1 MESLT
6 LLAESMQQAA
16 AVLSEDD
23 GEEQSKQY
31 STFLNVVPLGTVG
44 AGKSAILN
52 SLIGHPVLPTGE
64 NGATRAPI
72 VIELEHVGSDSKGL
86 LSVQVEGGKSLQVS
100 ASEIRHSLQKRLSKI
115 ASSSSASQPEEIFL
129 KLRSSAAPPLKLIDL
144 PGLDPR
150 VPLDDSVVNAY
161 AGNNDALLLLVI
173 PAISVRDIAG
183 SPALK
188 LAQDLDPDGTRTIG
202 VVSKVDQ
209 AASDQRSLAAVQAL
223 LLGQGPSITSQIPW
237 AALIGQSVSIAVAN
251 SGSVSGEDSLEM
263 AWKAEAESLK
273 SILAGAPSTK
283 LGRLCLVDSISQH
296 IRQRIKQRLPN
307 LLSGLEGRS
316 QVIEEELVRLGEQ
329 MVETEEG
336 TCALA
341 LELCRE
347 FEDKFL
353 QHLQTGEVVLEADGY
368 QPYLISP
375 EKGLRELVRRALELA
390 KDPGKS
396 CVDEVHRV
404 LLDIVSSAASSTPG
418 LGRYPPFKREI
429 VAIATG
435 TLDDYRAEAKKLVV
449 GLVDMERAFIPAQ
462 HFSRLVQHRLE
473 RLRREDEQRTRASK
487 KAQDAEQALLNKTST
502 PQGNLTSGKSGGSLK
517 SLKGQAAQT
526 DKDDKENPSSQ
537 NAVAVGEIS
546 GVYLWKKSL
555 KKPGWI
561 KRWFVLNEKTNRLGY
576 TKTPEERHYRGVI
589 NLEECFIED
598 APDKDDDDDTPTTT
612 KSSKGSK
619 RSSGK
624 ESSTALSQSL
634 AFKIS
639 NKVPYKTVIK
649 AHSSILFKA
658 DSLAEKQEWMTKLQN
673 CAQPSKSSSAKGSSD
688 GNSQPP
694 DNNSLQMRGSVPESA
709 SETILRRPIDPEED
723 LKLMAQEVRDYVEAV
738 LNSLSANIP
747 KAIVL
752 SQIERAKDAMLNNL
766 YSSISKHPTSTIQE
780 LLQEDP
786 EVKRRRERY
795 RKQASM
801 LSRLTRQLSSR
812 EARVSTANGFSDAGS
827 PGSSGNED
835 WRVAFEEAAN
845 TTSNSYENLTSTIES
860 PWSSTNGR
868 SDRRNNEPDENGSI
882 GPGRRTPTRR
892 PPQPPA
898 GSAPV
903 YRY

>member
-1 MESLT
+1 MENLT
-6 LLAESMQQAA
+6 LLAEAMQQAS

-23 GEEQSKQY
+23 SDEQSKQY
-31 STFLNVVPLGTVG
+31 STFLNVVALGNVG
-44 AGKSAILN
+44 AGKSAVLN
-52 SLIGHPVLPTGE
+52 SLIGHPILPTGE

-72 VIELEHVGSDSKGL
+72 VIELENAGSNGKGL
-86 LSVQVEGGKSLQVS
+86 SVLVEGGKTLQVS
-100 ASEIRHSLQKRLSKI
+100 AT
-115 ASSSSASQPEEIFL
+115 
-129 KLRSSAAPPLKLIDL
+129 PPLKLIDL

-150 VPLDDSVVNAY
+150 VSLDDSVINAY
-161 AGNNDALLLLVI
+161 AGNNDALLLVVI
-173 PAISVRDIAG
+173 PATSVRDITG
-183 SPALK
+183 SPALR

-223 LLGQGPSITSQIPW
+223 LLGQGPSVTSQISW
-237 AALIGQSVSIAVAN
+237 AALIGQSVSIAVSN

-273 SILAGAPSTK
+273 SILTGAPSTK
-283 LGRLCLVDSISQH
+283 LGRLSLVENISLH
-296 IRQRIKQRLPN
+296 IRQRLKQRLPN

-316 QVIEEELVRLGEQ
+316 QVVEEELVRLGEQ

-336 TCALA
+336 TRALA

-353 QHLQTGEVVLEADGY
+353 LHLQTGEGGSWRVISSFEGTLPNRMKQLPLNDLFELMNIKKVVLEADGY

-435 TLDDYRAEAKKLVV
+435 TLDDYRAEAKKLVID
-449 GLVDMERAFIPAQ
+449 LVDMERAFIPAQ
-462 HFSRLVQHRLE
+462 HFSRLVQRRLE

-487 KAQDAEQALLNKTST
+487 KAQDAEQALLNKAST
-502 PQGNLTSGKSGGSLK
+502 PQGNQASGQSGGSLK
-517 SLKGQAAQT
+517 SLKGQAAQG
-526 DKDDKENPSSQ
+526 DKDDPSSQ
-537 NAVAVGEIS
+537 NAVAAGDIS
-546 GVYLWKKSL
+546 GVYLLKKST
-555 KKPGWI
+555 KKTGWL

-598 APDKDDDDDTPTTT
+598 ASDKDDDDISATT
-612 KSSKGSK
+612 KSSKDSK
-619 RSSGK
+619 RSSGTD
-624 ESSTALSQSL
+624 SSKALSQSL

-649 AHSSILFKA
+649 AHSAIILKA
-658 DSLAEKQEWMTKLQN
+658 DSLAEKQEWMTKLRN
-673 CAQPSKSSSAKGSSD
+673 CAQPSKSSSTKGSSN
-688 GNSQPP
+688 GGSQPL
-694 DNNSLQMRGSVPESA
+694 DTSSQTRGSVSESA
-709 SETILRRPIDPEED
+709 SETMLRRPTDPEED

-752 SQIERAKDAMLNNL
+752 SQIERAKEAMLNKL
-766 YSSISKHPTSTIQE
+766 YSSISKHPTTTIQE

-795 RKQASM
+795 KKQASV

-812 EARVSTANGFSDAGS
+812 EARASTANGFSDSGS

-835 WRVAFEEAAN
+835 WRLAFEEAGN
-845 TTSNSYENLTSTIES
+845 TSRNYYDNSPSTLDS
-860 PWSSTNGR
+860 PWSSANGR
-868 SDRRNNEPDENGSI
+868 SDRRNSEPEENGSI